1 MAIHQ
6 QYQHQKTATTPSQ
19 HQGPNIKLQA
29 VGDDLRLPCFMNPN
43 DVAELLQSVDSLRRS
58 VTPFQSKH
66 LPALKRSTWFVC
78 RRPEDKTRSGLLCV
92 WPQQQ
97 CCVYITGGQHHTR
110 VFLLRLRVD
119 TQFMTP
125 GAGMTVFSASL
136 SPRTRTLLL
145 EDVWLWKGRPVL
157 EEENFSERWNRVVQW
172 MDHYCIAD
180 DRLMNGVRV
189 DLASWQALD
198 TVEPKGVWDF
208 QCDYAGW
215 RRLLWIAARREM
227 VITPRPGAPVT
238 DDIITH
244 VGAPFTLQAPPV
256 SQTTSVAEVGP
267 LIAVGT
273 KGLGGPDQWTLTSA
287 DGVVLGPA
295 LIRKM
300 QVSTALREATT
311 NVLRLEV
318 GWNTDFGKWEVRS
331 VATGTAS
338 HSSRFVA
345 K

>member
-1 MAIHQ
+1 MAITAQ
-6 QYQHQKTATTPSQ
+6 QQQNQ
-19 HQGPNIKLQA
+19 QGPTIKLQA
-29 VGDDLRLPCFMNPN
+29 VGEDLRLPCFVNPN

-78 RRPEDKTRSGLLCV
+78 KRPEDKTRSGLLCV

-125 GAGMTVFSASL
+125 GTGMTVFSASL
-136 SPRTRTLLL
+136 SPRSRTLLL
-145 EDVWLWKGRPVL
+145 EDVWVWKGRSVL
-157 EEENFSERWNRVVQW
+157 EEETFTERWNRVVQW
-172 MDHYCIAD
+172 MDHYCIAEE
-180 DRLMNGVRV
+180 RLMNGVQL
-189 DLASWQALD
+189 DLATWQALD

-208 QCDYAGW
+208 QCDNAGW
-215 RRLLWIAARREM
+215 RRLLWIAVRREM
-227 VITPRPGAPVT
+227 VITPRSGAHNVNT
-238 DDIITH
+238 DDVITH
-244 VGAPFTLQAPPV
+244 VGSTVAPSFTLHAPPTE
-256 SQTTSVAEVGP
+256 SGS

-273 KGLGGPDQWTLTSA
+273 KGIGGPDQWILTSA
-287 DGVVLGPA
+287 DGVPLGPA

-318 GWNTDFGKWEVRS
+318 GWNADFGKWEVRS
-331 VATGTAS
+331 VASVGTAS
-338 HSSRFVA
+338 HSSRFA
-345 K
+345 TK